1 MKKVSWGA
9 PKIASA
15 KRAPGTYNSFQELLQ
30 KSNAMR
36 AEQEA
41 AEAYLVKAMPAMVAL
56 LEYKLRNREPLIVMR
71 PLRYQTSEIVKGDAI
86 DDAFYNRN
94 KDEKPNDKFTDV
106 IKTILPGTQL
116 MLKTLDMA
124 LGEFVFE
131 DAMGN
136 EHAMNFVERNAL
148 MTQTSVYE
156 EVKNYLET
164 KGE

>member
-1 MKKVSWGA
+1 MKKVSWGP

-15 KRAPGTYNSFQELLQ
+15 KQAPGTYRSFAELLE

-56 LEYKLRNREPLIVMR
+56 LEYKLRHGEPLIVMR
-71 PLRYQTSEIVKGDAI
+71 PLRYETSELPENDG
-86 DDAFYNRN
+86 FY
-94 KDEKPNDKFTDV
+94 KSDTQKPEFKMVTKV
-106 IKTILPGTQL
+106 ILPGTQL
-116 MLKTLDMA
+116 MLKSLDTA
-124 LGEFVFE
+124 LNEFVFE

-136 EHAMNFVERNAL
+136 EHSMNFTERNNL
-148 MTQTSVYE
+148 LTQTSIYE
-156 EVKNYLET
+156 EVRNYLET